1 MRIDINECY
10 LLFWQPYLVRTHN
23 MSGEPKTGD
32 QFLELM
38 TDDMKYIQD
47 NFGVCTIVICTDNG
61 PDGIKMFQRAYE
73 IWVWLIVGHTR

>member
-1 MRIDINECY
+1 
-10 LLFWQPYLVRTHN
+10 

-32 QFLELM
+32 RFLELV

-47 NFGVCTIVICTDNG
+47 KFGVCTIVICTDNG

-73 IWVWLIVGHTR
+73 IWVG